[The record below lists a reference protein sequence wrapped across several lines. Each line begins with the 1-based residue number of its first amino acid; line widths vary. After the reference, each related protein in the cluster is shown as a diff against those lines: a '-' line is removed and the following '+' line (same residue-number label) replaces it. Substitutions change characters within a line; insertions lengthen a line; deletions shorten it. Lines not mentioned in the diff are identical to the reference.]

1 MEPSAMGRCKLCTLR
16 SFMPGLTDRIH
27 SIWLQVTILVLLLAS
42 CKEVTPAAQ
51 QAVPTVAAFP
61 TLTEPAAEHSQIEA
75 RIPLPQ
81 GGGAVAFGDGSIWVI
96 NTVEH
101 NVLRIEMETG
111 TAATSPIPLD
121 FEPKEIAYGED
132 AVWVCS
138 ADRLWLARIDPQ
150 SNEVVA
156 EIDLSALKIPNFNF
170 VTMAA
175 GEGAVWLTDQLNVI
189 QIDPQT
195 NQIVG
200 EPLPAGEEIIVAA
213 LGHGTLWTGSH
224 DDGMITRVDAKTHR
238 VVAKIEMGFSV
249 HGLAVSEDSA
259 WVLDEHG
266 FAVVRID
273 PQSNQLQERV
283 PIDFIGSNLATG
295 AESVWV
301 APAARDS
308 GQATGNDG
316 VVRISE
322 LEKEIVETINV
333 GDVPA
338 SEYYAVYFSEGFVW
352 VLINTP
358 QASLVKIKP

>member
-1 MEPSAMGRCKLCTLR
+1 MSYPSHRN
-16 SFMPGLTDRIH
+16 H
-27 SIWLQVTILVLLLAS
+27 SAWLQGTILVLFLAS
-42 CKEVTPAAQ
+42 CKGVIPDVQ
-51 QAVPTVAAFP
+51 QAVPTVTAFP
-61 TLTEPAAEHSQIEA
+61 ALTEPASEHSRIEA
-75 RIPLPQ
+75 RIPLPE
-81 GGGAVAFGDGSIWVI
+81 GARAVAFGAGSIWVT
-96 NTVEH
+96 NAVEH
-101 NVLRIEMETG
+101 NILHIDMETG
-111 TAATSPIPLD
+111 KTTDLSIALD
-121 FEPKEIAYGED
+121 FEPREIAYGEG

-138 ADRLWLARIDPQ
+138 ADRSRLARIDPQ
-150 SNEVVA
+150 THEVAA
-156 EIDLSALKIPNFNF
+156 EIDLSLLQIPNFNF

-175 GEGAVWLTDQLNVI
+175 GEGAVWLTDQMNVI

-283 PIDFIGSNLATG
+283 PIDFIGSNLAAG